1 MGKRMN
7 KNPFPLKIVMPGVVT
22 PSQNQIARWLQYEYY
37 RIIQMKK
44 TYWNMLLLAAAH
56 EDKYKAKPEEKR
68 IVHFYSYRPRK
79 IDSDN
84 LSGGMKYLRDQLE
97 QMGLIWKDSPRYL
110 KSKYFQYTDT
120 KKPRTEII
128 IYLIEGGGE

>member
-1 MGKRMN
+1 MSKN
-7 KNPFPLKIVMPGVVT
+7 KLFPLKIVLPGIVT

-44 TYWNMLLLAAAH
+44 DYWNLLLLCNAN

-68 IVHFYSYRPRK
+68 IVYFYSYRPRK

-97 QMGLIWKDSPRYL
+97 KMGLIWRDSEKYL
-110 KSKYFQYTDT
+110 ESKYFQYTDSQN
-120 KKPRTEII
+120 PRIEIV
-128 IYLIEGGGE
+128 IYLIEEGE

>member
-1 MGKRMN
+1 MSKN
-7 KNPFPLKIVMPGVVT
+7 KLFPLKIVLPGIVT

-37 RIIQMKK
+37 KIIEMKK
-44 TYWNMLLLAAAH
+44 DYWNMLLLAAAH
-56 EDKYKAKPEEKR
+56 EEQYKAKPEEKR

-97 QMGLIWKDSPRYL
+97 RMGLVWRDSPKYL
-110 KSKYFQYTDT
+110 ESKYFQYTDA
-120 KKPRTEII
+120 KNPRTEIV
-128 IYLIEGGGE
+128 IYLVEEGK